1 MDSAVRE
8 SVAYRITALLMAVC
22 LSGVVLGGCGRK
34 SAEPT
39 VPSPAPPS
47 PAPPGEDV
55 HYSPIAPG
63 DAVRG
68 VALDEYRQTG
78 FSGYYERVETSA
90 EPRVEPYALP
100 LKPADIANYAAL
112 EGSYHFDKATL
123 RAAPKLLLANGIAVT
138 PRQCSSIRTFW
149 DDLDLM
155 GLPPFVTSDCVLHA
169 YHLLFRG
176 ILERLERD
184 RMYPDLIE
192 FSAIMQAASEGQYR
206 AFSGPLKEAALRN
219 WAYFTVA
226 KELLVPSADVPG
238 DVGNMVAEELKL
250 IEAHAGM
257 EGGPVLGCEQD
268 YSQYVPRG
276 HYAGDARL
284 EPYFKAMV
292 WYGRSPMLLLGREDN
307 PRAAVSQETADRHT
321 LQAMLIAA
329 ALFSDGDQ
337 LAQARELWQRLST
350 VPAFMVGAVD
360 DLTPVD
366 YATGMRSQVGESHAW
381 TVLADADTMAAIRD
395 DLRRLPPPK
404 LFSALG
410 GVIYEELGW
419 DEMDAWV
426 EISRGLRLFSQRYNP
441 DALILERLSDP
452 TVGEYTGHGRPFTLK
467 PNAVGVPVRGIPR
480 GLDVFHILGSQ
491 RAGQIL
497 VDQGDTEYREYP
509 ETVTRLQAEM
519 RKLSDDDWHASL
531 AMAWL
536 DALRELTATHHEA
549 GWPTFMTTAAWE
561 DKSLSTALV
570 SRTQLRHDTILYAKQ
585 AAPPPAG
592 EAMAREPVV
601 GYVEP
606 VPELWAR
613 LLAMTQMTLK
623 GLTAMDLLDQA
634 TGESLRTTLELIER
648 LHAISVRE
656 LEGKTLRQQDYDF
669 IDEFGD
675 LLEDAVAPVQSASVA
690 AGDNWGA
697 PRGAGHDRLSP
708 ALVID
713 TFTDLDPPATVL
725 QEGVGEFRTMLV
737 AYKLPQ
743 GHIVLGAGPVFS
755 YYEFK
760 HPSSDRLTDEKWREM
775 LNSGKAPKPPTWTSS
790 FRVGE

>member
-1 MDSAVRE
+1 
-8 SVAYRITALLMAVC
+8 MAVC
-22 LSGVVLGGCGRK
+22 LSGAVLVGCGRR
-34 SAEPT
+34 SVDPT
-39 VPSPAPPS
+39 VLPPDPPS
-47 PAPPGEDV
+47 PAPPGKDI
-55 HYSPIAPG
+55 HYAPIAPG

-78 FSGYYERVETSA
+78 FSGYYERVETSV
-90 EPRVEPYALP
+90 EPGVEPYTLP
-100 LKPADIANYAAL
+100 LKPEDIANYAAL
-112 EGSYHFDKATL
+112 EGSYHFDEATL
-123 RAAPKLLLANGIAVT
+123 RAAPKLLLADGLAVT
-138 PRQCSSIRTFW
+138 PRQCSSIRAFW

-155 GLPPFVTSDCVLHA
+155 GLPPFITSDCVLHA

-192 FSAIMQAASEGQYR
+192 FSAIMQAASQGQYR
-206 AFSGPLKEAALRN
+206 AFDGALKEAALRN
-219 WAYFTVA
+219 WAYFTVG
-226 KELLVPSADVPG
+226 KKLLVPSAEVPD
-238 DVGNMVAEELKL
+238 DVGDMVAEELKL
-250 IEAHAGM
+250 IEAHVGM
-257 EGGPVLGCEQD
+257 EDGPVLGFEQD

-284 EPYFKAMV
+284 EPYFKAMM
-292 WYGRSPMLLLGREDN
+292 WYGRSPMLLLGSEDN

-321 LQAMLIAA
+321 VQAMLIAA
-329 ALFSDGDQ
+329 ALFSDGEQ
-337 LAQARELWQRLST
+337 LTQARKLWQRLSS

-366 YATGMRSQVGESHAW
+366 YASGMKSGLGESHAW
-381 TVLADADTMAAIRD
+381 TVLADAGTMAA
-395 DLRRLPPPK
+395 LRNSLRKLPPPK
-404 LFSALG
+404 LFSGLG
-410 GVIYEELGW
+410 GAIYGEFGW

-426 EISRGLRLFSQRYNP
+426 EISRGLRLFSQCYNP
-441 DALILERLSDP
+441 DALVLERLSDP
-452 TVGEYTGHGRPFTLK
+452 TVGKYTGRGRPFTLK

-480 GLDVFHILGSQ
+480 GLDVFHVLGSQ

-497 VDQGDTEYREYP
+497 VDEGDTEYEGYP
-509 ETVTRLQAEM
+509 ETVARLQAEM
-519 RKLSDDDWHASL
+519 SKLSDDEWHASL

-536 DALRELTATHHEA
+536 DALRELTATHHEP
-549 GWPTFMTTAAWE
+549 GWPTFMSTSAWE
-561 DKSLSTALV
+561 DRCLSTVLA

-585 AAPPPAG
+585 AAPPCAG
-592 EAMAREPVV
+592 GPPSTPQPVV

-606 VPELWAR
+606 VPEFWAR

-634 TGESLRTTLELIER
+634 TGESLRTTSELIEK

-675 LLEDAVAPVQSASVA
+675 LLEDAVSPVQSASVA
-690 AGDNWGA
+690 AGDSWSEPDWG
-697 PRGAGHDRLSP
+697 GYDRLSP

-713 TFTDLDPPATVL
+713 TFTELDPPAMVL

-743 GHIVLGAGPVFS
+743 GHIVVGAGPVFS

-760 HPSSDRLTDEKWREM
+760 HPSDDRLTDEKWREM
-775 LNSGKAPKPPTWTSS
+775 LNSGKAPKPPKWTQSS
-790 FRVGE
+790 MVGK